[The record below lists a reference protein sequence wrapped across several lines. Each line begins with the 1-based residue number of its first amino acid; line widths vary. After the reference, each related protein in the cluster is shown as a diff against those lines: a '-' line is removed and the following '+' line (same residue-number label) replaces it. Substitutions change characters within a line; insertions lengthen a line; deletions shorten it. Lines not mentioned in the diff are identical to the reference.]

1 MTHTSLSFDQAVGY
15 YDQTRHLPE
24 SMATRG
30 LQLILDKAGTNGR
43 ILEVGAGTG
52 RISVP
57 LLQRG
62 ANLIGCDLSL
72 EMMGKLRQ
80 KYSPARL
87 AQASAE
93 QLPFPSDQFDVAL
106 TVHVLHLVGQ
116 WHDALHEIRRVLKPG
131 GIYINSWNQH
141 QADAPSHRLRTCWRE
156 YVEAHGGR
164 WRRPGVQTRDELFAA
179 IQAMGGSSE
188 EVEIEHAQS
197 SWTPRQMMDYLAQR
211 IYSETWLVSD
221 EVLAISVAEAREW
234 ALHEWGDLDRTLTEE
249 DRMVLD
255 VITF

>member
-1 MTHTSLSFDQAVGY
+1 MNHTSISFDQAAEY

-24 SMATRG
+24 QMATRG
-30 LQLILDKAGTNGR
+30 LQLILDKAGANGR

-72 EMMGKLRQ
+72 EMMGKLHQ
-80 KYSPARL
+80 KSASARL
-87 AQASAE
+87 AQASAD
-93 QLPFPSDQFDVAL
+93 QLPFPSDQFDVVL

-116 WHDALHEIRRVLKPG
+116 WHEALYEIRRVLKPG
-131 GIYINSWNQH
+131 GTYINSWNQH
-141 QADAPSHRLRTCWRE
+141 QADAPSHRLRTYWRDC
-156 YVEAHGGR
+156 VDAHGGR
-164 WRRPGVQTRDELFAA
+164 WRRPGVQTRDELFAT
-179 IQAMGGSSE
+179 IRAMGSHSE
-188 EVEIEHAQS
+188 EVEIERAQS
-197 SWTPRQMMDYLAQR
+197 SWTPSEMIAELAQR
-211 IYSETWLVSD
+211 IYSDTWLVSD

-234 ALHEWGDLDRTLTEE
+234 ALREWGDLERPILEE
-249 DRMVLD
+249 DRIVLD

>member
-1 MTHTSLSFDQAVGY
+1 MTNTSLSFDQAVGY

-30 LQLILDKAGTNGR
+30 LQLILDKAGASGR

-52 RISVP
+52 RISIP

-62 ANLIGCDLSL
+62 ANLIGSDLSL
-72 EMMGKLRQ
+72 EMMDKLRQ
-80 KYSPARL
+80 KYSSARL

-93 QLPFPSDQFDVAL
+93 QLPFPSEQFDVVL

-116 WHDALHEIRRVLKPG
+116 WHEALYEIRRVLKPG
-131 GIYINSWNQH
+131 GAYINSWNQH
-141 QADAPSHRLRTCWRE
+141 QADAPSHRLRTCWRDC
-156 YVEAHGGR
+156 VEAHGGR

-179 IQAMGGSSE
+179 IRAIGGSSE

-197 SWTPRQMMDYLAQR
+197 LWTPRQMIDDLAQR
-211 IYSETWLVSD
+211 IYSDTWLVSD
-221 EVLAISVAEAREW
+221 EVLASSVAEAREW
-234 ALHEWGDLDRTLTEE
+234 ALREWGDLDRPLSEE